1 MANYSFI
8 LPVNENTPISS
19 FYGNRNDP
27 LKNIPSTHYGID
39 FACPIGSNVYASA
52 NGKVVWM
59 GYSETYG
66 NTIVIEHQDGYLTLS
81 AHLSKINVR
90 SGEYVYQGQR
100 IGSSGDT
107 GKRVKGPHLHFET
120 IDGNIKINNTPI
132 KEIIKANNGKIGK
145 DGYNHLG
152 ITGKI
157 GRYNVFTGKLLE
169 DNNNTNI
176 DRNRTIAD
184 YNIEQNNQHPHYTRE
199 TLPTKYYIWHT
210 QGDDKVRSSHEEL
223 DGTIHSV
230 DEDIFPGE
238 DYNCRCWAE
247 EISDEEAL
255 R

>member
-8 LPVNENTPISS
+8 PPVDRHIRISS
-19 FYGNRNDP
+19 FYGNR
-27 LKNIPSTHYGID
+27 KNPFGVGISTHNGID
-39 FACPIGSNVYASA
+39 FACPMGSNVYASA
-52 NGKVVWM
+52 DGKVVWV
-59 GYSETYG
+59 GNNNTYG
-66 NTIVIEHQDGYLTLS
+66 NAVIIEHQGGYLTLS

-90 SGEYVYQGQR
+90 NGEYVYQGQR
-100 IGSSGDT
+100 IALSGNT
-107 GKRVKGPHLHFET
+107 GHSTGPHLHFET

-223 DGTIHSV
+223 DGTIHSI

>member
-120 IDGNIKINNTPI
+120 IDGNIYYEKLPIKKHIRNAGKYKINSHQSRPI
-132 KEIIKANNGKIGK
+132 GVAG
-145 DGYNHLG
+145 DV
-152 ITGKI
+152 
-157 GRYNVFTGKLLE
+157 GRYNAYTGEVLPTKQE
-169 DNNNTNI
+169 IQQQQVSTS
-176 DRNRTIAD
+176 
-184 YNIEQNNQHPHYTRE
+184 QNNHPHYTRE

-230 DEDIFPGE
+230 DEGIFPGE